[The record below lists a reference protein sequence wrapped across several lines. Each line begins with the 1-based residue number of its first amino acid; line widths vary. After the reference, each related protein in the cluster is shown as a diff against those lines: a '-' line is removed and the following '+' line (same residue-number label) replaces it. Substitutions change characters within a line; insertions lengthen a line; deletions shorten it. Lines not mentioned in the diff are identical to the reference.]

1 MAGKALFRCHDLF
14 PAFLP
19 RRVGMLILTRK
30 IGECITIG
38 DHIRVYVVGVRGK
51 QVRLGIEAPADAIVH
66 REEIY
71 QRIVE
76 ENQQAARVELSSLDE
91 ITGRKG

>member
-1 MAGKALFRCHDLF
+1 
-14 PAFLP
+14 
-19 RRVGMLILTRK
+19 MLILTRK

-38 DHIRVYVVGVRGK
+38 DHIRVYVVGIRGK

>member
-1 MAGKALFRCHDLF
+1 
-14 PAFLP
+14 
-19 RRVGMLILTRK
+19 MLILTRK

-71 QRIVE
+71 QRIVD
-76 ENQQAARVELSSLDE
+76 ENLQAAQLELSSLDE